1 MLNVVT
7 LVGRLA
13 REVQYFAGK
22 EEKKSVAVFSLAFSQ
37 GIEETGFI
45 DCKAFGKSADLI
57 NEWLVKGDKIGLSGS
72 LHQRKF
78 ERKDGSKSSTIE
90 IHVDSIEFL
99 DVLKQA
105 KEPEEADVEDVP
117 EELPEEKPVEKLPR
131 RRR

>member
-7 LVGRLA
+7 LVGRLT

-22 EEKKSVAVFSLAFSQ
+22 EEKKSVAVFSIAFSQ

-90 IHVDSIEFL
+90 IHVESIEFL
-99 DVLKQA
+99 DLLKQA
-105 KEPEEADVEDVP
+105 EDPEYPDVKGVP
-117 EELPEEKPVEKLPR
+117 EDIPEEKPVAKPTR
-131 RRR
+131 RSR